1 MALNDRLAALLP
13 CFPLHAGP
21 LTALD
26 LSCGSQVLTGS
37 GRLHLLLRGPVQIEG
52 DGEDARRLPREQ
64 WLQPALVWLPAPARH
79 RLMPMSDPPMQVFD
93 VPVDF
98 GESGLNPLL
107 DALPPRLVL
116 ARRDL
121 PAPMGATLALI
132 VEEVEGQGC
141 AHAPMLSR
149 LVEVLLLQWLRHQ
162 LDRMRGGS
170 GSLLAGLSDPALRPV
185 LDAIHRQPEHAW
197 SLAELARLGGLSRTA
212 LAERFASV
220 VGQPPG
226 DYLLDWRLRRARLLL
241 REGLGVAEVA
251 TAVGY
256 GSAAALTRV
265 FSQRLGM
272 APARWRRE
280 QAVRPTG
287 VSAMPSTD

>member
-1 MALNDRLAALLP
+1 MLA
-13 CFPLHAGP
+13 
-21 LTALD
+21 D
-26 LSCGSQVLTGS
+26 S

-52 DGEDARRLPREQ
+52 DGEDAERLPREQ
-64 WLQPALVWLPAPARH
+64 WLQPVLVWLPAPARH
-79 RLMPMSDPPMQVFD
+79 RLMPMSDQPMQAFD

-107 DALPPRLVL
+107 DALPHRLVL

-121 PAPMGATLALI
+121 PAAMGATLALI

-212 LAERFASV
+212 LAERFARV

-256 GSAAALTRV
+256 GSAAALTRI
-265 FSQRLGM
+265 FSQRLGQ
-272 APARWRRE
+272 APARWRQE
-280 QAVRPTG
+280 QTVRSR
-287 VSAMPSTD
+287 VSAQ